1 MKEISPTLKETGSI
15 RLTSRQFRTI
25 NAPLSIFSRS
35 LVSAKS
41 PFKLFLITAVNL
53 SPSQLKS
60 EEGLR
65 VISKLRKN
73 EIKIICTYLGNLHT
87 EAKHSLSGSV
97 IHTDAPKD
105 HDGEGKDFAP
115 TDLLASSLGTCVITI
130 MGIEAKRRG
139 WYLGNIKVDVYKIMT

>member
-1 MKEISPTLKETGSI
+1 M
-15 RLTSRQFRTI
+15 
-25 NAPLSIFSRS
+25 
-35 LVSAKS
+35 
-41 PFKLFLITAVNL
+41 
-53 SPSQLKS
+53 
-60 EEGLR
+60 
-65 VISKLRKN
+65 
-73 EIKIICTYLGNLHT
+73 HT

-139 WYLGNIKVDVYKIMT
+139 WELGKIKIDVYKTMTSEGPRKIKTLALEIFMPSDLDSQKYKILQKIAEECPVKLNLESSIDILLNWNKPKI

>member
-1 MKEISPTLKETGSI
+1 M
-15 RLTSRQFRTI
+15 
-25 NAPLSIFSRS
+25 
-35 LVSAKS
+35 
-41 PFKLFLITAVNL
+41 
-53 SPSQLKS
+53 
-60 EEGLR
+60 
-65 VISKLRKN
+65 
-73 EIKIICTYLGNLHT
+73 HT

-139 WYLGNIKVDVYKIMT
+139 WELGKVVIDVCKTMTSEGPRQIKTLALEIFMPSELDSEKYKILQRSAEECPVNLNLEGSVDIKLNWYRAII